1 MFSTVTI
8 TAGPGK
14 IVKVTNVIRNEGVF
28 GPAGQTI
35 WTKTIN
41 AGQTVSV
48 PLLSHPGRSDSLSIE
63 EFNVNKPTNPLTKD

>member
-1 MFSTVTI
+1 MFSVVTI

-14 IVKVTNVIRNEGVF
+14 IVKVTNVFRNEGVF

-35 WTKTIN
+35 RTKTIN

-48 PLLSHPGRSDSLSIE
+48 PLLSQPGSSNSLNIE
-63 EFNVNKPTNPLTKD
+63 EFNVGKTVNPLTKD

>member
-1 MFSTVTI
+1 MFSVVTI

-14 IVKVTNVIRNEGVF
+14 IVKVTSAIRNEGVF
-28 GPAGQTI
+28 GPAAQTI

-48 PLLSHPGRSDSLSIE
+48 PLLSQPGRSNSLNIE
-63 EFNVNKPTNPLTKD
+63 EFNVGKTVNPLTKD